1 MKKYTKVYIGKGTQ
15 VANMDIV
22 KVNLKVE
29 ELLKL
34 THEFNGVEYLTFEL
48 AKMQS
53 KDDYGRTH
61 TAYVSVRDAEK
72 EEEAEPL
79 TKAEKAAR
87 KAAEKASKLASKKA
101 KKAEL
106 ELETADQ
113 DIPF

>member
-1 MKKYTKVYIGKGTQ
+1 MKKYTKSYIGKGTQ
-15 VANMDIV
+15 VAGMEIV
-22 KVNLKVE
+22 KVTLKVE
-29 ELLKL
+29 DLMQV

-72 EEEAEPL
+72 EEEVAPETKAERTARL
-79 TKAEKAAR
+79 AAEKAA
-87 KAAEKASKLASKKA
+87 KKASAKA
-101 KKAEL
+101 KKEEL
-106 ELETADQ
+106 VLETADQ

>member
-1 MKKYTKVYIGKGTQ
+1 MKNYTRVYIGKGTQ

-72 EEEAEPL
+72 EEETEPES
-79 TKAEKAAR
+79 KAEKAAR
-87 KAAEKASKLASKKA
+87 KAAEKAAKKAAGKA
-101 KKAEL
+101 KKEEL